1 MKLREIAER
10 LGIASYPEQLELAY
24 ARLDELKIDISC
36 PDALDALE
44 KEYNLFGEYYSLLR
58 ELTLALK
65 DDPDRLIWGNV
76 VATCIRL
83 YPDAK
88 SPVPLTDETP
98 LGDFYPLLVLMP
110 LIPSVAPLY
119 RSYGFPEEEVKAVV
133 ESFAKIIAAT
143 EKRTGRPGYTKSY
156 FGWQKKYVKGILFRF
171 GSFNY
176 ELRKFSGAVV
186 LKNRATGE
194 FVPFPTLGRFHRDGM
209 VLGSAGFQEE
219 EGSFE
224 ASFDE
229 TETAFVGYPAKNSL
243 VSSKMESFD
252 KDQWELVL
260 ADGDPVISVHIP
272 GGVDLSPE
280 TVEKCYRDGLCF
292 ICEHFP
298 DFQPKAYYC
307 DSWLL
312 DPHLETI
319 LGEKSKITQ
328 FMKSYV
334 KWPFSSSGKEVFSFV
349 FVGFRGE
356 LSELPE
362 NTSLE
367 RGLKKRYLDGKFIHA
382 YQGVL
387 FR

>member
-10 LGIASYPEQLELAY
+10 LGITSYPEQLELAY

-44 KEYNLFGEYYSLLR
+44 REYSLFGEYYAILR
-58 ELTLALK
+58 ELTLSLK
-65 DDPDRLIWGNV
+65 NDPDRLIWGNTI
-76 VATCIRL
+76 ATCIRL
-83 YPDAK
+83 FPNAK

-119 RSYGFPEEEVKAVV
+119 CSFGFAEDEVKAVI
-133 ESFAKIIAAT
+133 ESFARIIEST
-143 EKRTGRPGYTKSY
+143 KKRTGRPGYTQGY
-156 FGWQKKYVKGILFRF
+156 FTWQKKYVKGILFRF

-176 ELRKFSGAVV
+176 ELKTFSGAYI
-186 LKNRATGE
+186 LKNRSTGE
-194 FVPFPTLGRFHRDGM
+194 ILPCPAKGRFHRDGM
-209 VLGSAGFQEE
+209 VLGSAGFTDEG
-219 EGSFE
+219 GSFE
-224 ASFDE
+224 ASFEE
-229 TETAFVGYPAKNSL
+229 TEAAFIGYPAKNSL
-243 VSSKMESFD
+243 ISSSSETFSKEE
-252 KDQWELVL
+252 WECILRPH
-260 ADGDPVISVHIP
+260 DPIISVHIP
-272 GGVDLSPE
+272 AGVDLSPE
-280 TVEKCYRDGLCF
+280 TVEKCYRDGLGF
-292 ICEHFP
+292 IREHFP

-307 DSWLL
+307 ESWLL
-312 DPHLETI
+312 DPNLETI

-334 KWPFSSSGKEVFSFV
+334 KWPFSSSGKEVFNFV
-349 FVGFRGE
+349 FVGFNGE
-356 LSELPE
+356 LSQLPE

-367 RGLKKRYLDGKFIHA
+367 RGLKNRYLDGKFVHA

>member
-1 MKLREIAER
+1 MKLKKIAER
-10 LGIASYPEQLELAY
+10 LGVANYPEQFELAY
-24 ARLDELKIDISC
+24 ERLDELKIDISC

-44 KEYNLFGEYYSLLR
+44 KEFGLFGEYCSTIR

-65 DDPDRLIWGNV
+65 NDPDRLLWGNV

-83 YPDAK
+83 YPEAK
-88 SPVPLTDETP
+88 SPLPKTDETP

-119 RSYGFPEEEVKAVV
+119 RSYGFPEEEVKDIVG
-133 ESFAKIIAAT
+133 SFARIIAAT
-143 EKRTGRPGYTKSY
+143 KKRTGRPGYTQSY
-156 FGWQKKYVKGILFRF
+156 FTWQKKYAKGILFRF

-176 ELRKFSGAVV
+176 ELRTFSGAYI
-186 LKNRATGE
+186 LKNRSTGEILPCPATGC
-194 FVPFPTLGRFHRDGM
+194 FHRDGM
-209 VLGSAGFQEE
+209 VLGSAGFTEE
-219 EGSFE
+219 EGSFY
-224 ASFDE
+224 ASFEE
-229 TETAFVGYPAKNSL
+229 TETAYIAYPARDSL
-243 VSSKMESFD
+243 VSSVPETFSKKE
-252 KDQWELVL
+252 WECVL
-260 ADGDPVISVHIP
+260 SPDDPTISVHIP
-272 GGVDLSPE
+272 AGVDLSPE
-280 TVEKCYRDGLCF
+280 TVERCYREGLDF
-292 ICEHFP
+292 TEKHFP

-312 DPHLETI
+312 DPNLENM

-328 FMKSYV
+328 FMKSYT
-334 KWPFSSSGKEVFSFV
+334 KWPFLSAGREIFSFI
-349 FVGFRGE
+349 FVGFKGE

-367 RGLKKRYLDGKFIHA
+367 RGLKQRYLDGKFIHA

>member
-1 MKLREIAER
+1 MIAD
-10 LGIASYPEQLELAY
+10 YPEQLESAY
-24 ARLDELKIDISC
+24 ERLDELKIDISC
-36 PDALDALE
+36 PDALDAVE
-44 KEYNLFGEYYSLLR
+44 KEFGIFGEYYGTLR

-65 DDPDRLIWGNV
+65 KDPDRLLWGNV

-83 YPDAK
+83 YPNAK
-88 SPVPLTDETP
+88 SPLPLTDKTP

-110 LIPSVAPLY
+110 LLPGVAPLY
-119 RSYGFPEEEVKAVV
+119 RSRGFSEDEVKAVM
-133 ESFAKIIAAT
+133 ESFVRIIENT
-143 EKRTGRPGYTKSY
+143 KKRTGRPGYTQSY
-156 FGWQKKYVKGILFRF
+156 FTWQKKYVKGILFRF

-176 ELRKFSGAVV
+176 ELRSFGAAYV
-186 LKNRATGE
+186 LKHRTTGE
-194 FVPFPTLGRFHRDGM
+194 IVPCPTAGSFHRDGM
-209 VLGSAGFQEE
+209 VLGSAGFTDE

-224 ASFDE
+224 ATFEE
-229 TETAFVGYPAKNSL
+229 TETDYIAYPARNSL
-243 VSSKMESFD
+243 VSSVPETFSKKE
-252 KDQWELVL
+252 WECVL
-260 ADGDPVISVHIP
+260 SPGDPTISVHIP
-272 GGVDLSPE
+272 AGVDLSPE
-280 TVEKCYRDGLCF
+280 TVEKCYREGFDF
-292 ICEHFP
+292 TEKHFP

-312 DPHLETI
+312 DPNLETI

-328 FMKSYV
+328 FMKSYT
-334 KWPFSSSGKEVFSFV
+334 KWPFSSAGKEVFSFV
-349 FVGFRGE
+349 FVGFNGE